1 MKASKKRGFT
11 IIELVIVIA
20 VIAILAA
27 VLIPTF
33 ANIIQKA
40 NVAND
45 VALARNMNTIL
56 IADEATNGRS
66 TDMYDVLIALEQGGF
81 KLENLNPRADGN
93 VFAWDKANNQI
104 VYLEKGSAKPIFQ
117 AKEIGANKGDLYITT
132 RKAEVFAD
140 YPGYSYYFASDIKG
154 DITLKGGSCLDT
166 GEFALDG
173 NVYVQTE
180 NDVEIH
186 GTIKDTITVDSPSG
200 KITNYSVVGKKV
212 VIKNTAATSYHE
224 RGHVAAMEIQNSL
237 TGKVVLEN
245 DAYVETL
252 TNNNDKTKGTV
263 ESKGYVKAVDD
274 NSSDKTSV
282 TATQSGYVLEI
293 GTYDQLVNFRNKV
306 NAGAS
311 YSGMTVKLTA
321 DIDISERAW
330 TPIGAAY
337 RDKVIAEKEKA
348 KVFQGTFDGQGH
360 TITGLTNTGFK
371 ISSVFKGSNSTTP
384 AGYSEYVFGLFGSVY
399 NATIKDIV
407 MAKVNIDLAC
417 DEKEKVV
424 GDSVGAIV
432 GFAAGDSN
440 GVTINNCKVLS
451 GSVVGYDAVAGIVGR
466 SYSANTTISNCE
478 NAATVTAIRRASG
491 ILGFASLQ
499 KGATSVAITSC
510 KNSGNVKQTGTPT
523 TDPAG
528 KGTEGN
534 YGYYMVAGLAIYQRG
549 TSSEKVIDIKDSSN
563 KGTVTLTVPAGENKN
578 KSNTVWYY

>member
-104 VYLEKGSAKPIFQ
+104 VYLEKGSTKPIFQ
-117 AKEIGANKGDLYITT
+117 AKEIGDNKGDLYITT

-140 YPGYSYYFASDIKG
+140 YPGYSYYFASDISG
-154 DITLKGGSCLDT
+154 NITLDEGSCLDT
-166 GEFALDG
+166 GEFALNGDVSVKT
-173 NVYVQTE
+173 NK
-180 NDVEIH
+180 DVEIQ
-186 GTIKDTITVDSPSG
+186 GTINGTITVDSTNG
-200 KITNYSVVGKKV
+200 KITNYSVVKNV

-224 RGHVAAMEIQNSL
+224 RGHVEAMEIQNSL

-245 DAYVETL
+245 DAYVEKL
-252 TNNNDKTKGTV
+252 TNNKTSGTV
-263 ESKGYVKAVDD
+263 ESTGYVKAVEGKD
-274 NSSDKTSV
+274 TSV

-399 NATIKDIV
+399 NATIKNIV
-407 MAKVNIDLAC
+407 MANVNIDLAC

-440 GVTINNCKVLS
+440 GVTIDNCKVLS

-499 KGATSVAITSC
+499 KGATSVAITNC

-549 TSSEKVIDIKDSSN
+549 TSSEKVIDITGSSN

-578 KSNTVWYY
+578 KSDTVWYY

>member
-11 IIELVIVIA
+11 IVELVIVIA

-56 IADEATNGRS
+56 IADEATNGKS

-104 VYLEKGSAKPIFQ
+104 VYLDKKNPDKPIFQ
-117 AKEIGANKGDLYITT
+117 AKEIGNNKGDLYITT

-140 YPGYSYYFASDIKG
+140 YPGYSYYFASDIEG
-154 DITLKGGSCLDT
+154 NITLKKGSCLDT
-166 GEFALDG
+166 GEFALKG
-173 NVYVQTE
+173 NVSVETD

-186 GTIKDTITVDSPSG
+186 GTINGTITVNSTSG
-200 KITNYSVVGKKV
+200 KITNYSVVKNV

-245 DAYVETL
+245 DAYVEKL
-252 TNNNDKTKGTV
+252 TNNKTNGTV
-263 ESKGYVKAVDD
+263 ENNGFVKEVAGTD
-274 NSSDKTSV
+274 TSV
-282 TATQSGYVLEI
+282 PATGSEYVLEI

-330 TPIGAAY
+330 TPIGAAH
-337 RDKVIAEKEKA
+337 RDKIEAQTN
-348 KVFQGTFDGQGH
+348 VFQGTFDGQDH
-360 TITGLTNTGFK
+360 KITGLTNTGFK

-384 AGYSEYVFGLFGSVY
+384 EGYSEYVFGLFGSVY
-399 NATIKDIV
+399 NATIKNIV
-407 MAKVNIDLAC
+407 MANVNIDLAC

-432 GFAAGDSN
+432 GYAAGTN
-440 GVTINNCKVLS
+440 VTIDSCKVLS
-451 GSVVGYDAVAGIVGR
+451 GSIVGYDAVAGIIGR
-466 SYSANTTISNCE
+466 TYSAKTTINKCE
-478 NAATVTAIRRASG
+478 NAATVTAIRRAGG
-491 ILGFASLQ
+491 ILGFTSGG
-499 KGATSVAITSC
+499 KGTRVTAITNC

-528 KGTEGN
+528 EGGIN
-534 YGYYMVAGLAIYQRG
+534 YYMVAGLAICQKG
-549 TSSEKVIDIKDSSN
+549 NSPEIDITGSTN
-563 KGTVTLTVPAGENKN
+563 TGTVTLTVSAGEGKN
-578 KSNTVWYY
+578 KSDTVWYY

>member
-104 VYLEKGSAKPIFQ
+104 VYLDKKNPDKPIFQ
-117 AKEIGANKGDLYITT
+117 AKEIGNNKGDLYITT

-140 YPGYSYYFASDIKG
+140 YPGYSYYFASDIEG
-154 DITLKGGSCLDT
+154 NITLKKGSCLDT
-166 GEFALDG
+166 GEFALKG
-173 NVYVQTE
+173 NVSVETD

-186 GTIKDTITVDSPSG
+186 GTINGTITVNSTSG
-200 KITNYSVVGKKV
+200 KITNYSVVKNV

-224 RGHVAAMEIQNSL
+224 RGHVEAMEIKDSL

-245 DAYVETL
+245 DAYVEKL
-252 TNNNDKTKGTV
+252 TNNRTNGTV
-263 ESKGYVKAVDD
+263 ESKGCVKAVDGSNKD
-274 NSSDKTSV
+274 SV
-282 TATQSGYVLEI
+282 KVTETGYVLEI

-337 RDKVIAEKEKA
+337 RNKIGADSS
-348 KVFQGTFDGQGH
+348 VFQGTFDGQGH
-360 TITGLTNTGFK
+360 KITGLTNTGFK
-371 ISSVFKGSNSTTP
+371 ISSVFSGGNDTTP
-384 AGYSEYVFGLFGSVY
+384 EGYKEYVFGLFGSVY
-399 NATIKDIV
+399 NATIENIV
-407 MAKVNIDLAC
+407 MANVNIDLAC

-424 GDSVGAIV
+424 GDSIGAIV
-432 GFAAGDSN
+432 GFAAGDEKT
-440 GVTINNCKVLS
+440 GVTIDNCDVLS
-451 GSVVGYDAVAGIVGR
+451 GSIVGYDAVAGIIGR
-466 SYSANTTISNCE
+466 TYSANTTISNCE
-478 NAATVTAIRRASG
+478 NAATVTAIRRAGG
-491 ILGFASLQ
+491 ILGFASFQ
-499 KGATSVAITSC
+499 KGATSVAITGC

-523 TDPAG
+523 TDPAQ
-528 KGTEGN
+528 KGQEGN
-534 YGYYMVAGLAIYQRG
+534 YGYYMVAGLAIYQRV
-549 TSSEKVIDIKDSSN
+549 SSAKEITITGSTN
-563 KGTVTLTVPAGENKN
+563 AGTVTLTVPAGTNKN
-578 KSNTVWYY
+578 KSDTVWYY

>member
-104 VYLEKGSAKPIFQ
+104 VYLDKKNPDKPIFQ

-140 YPGYSYYFASDIKG
+140 YTGYSYYFASDISG
-154 DITLKGGSCLDT
+154 NITLDEGSCLDT
-166 GEFALDG
+166 GEFALNG
-173 NVYVQTE
+173 NVSVKT
-180 NDVEIH
+180 NKDVEIH
-186 GTIKDTITVDSPSG
+186 GTINGTITVDSTNG
-200 KITNYSVVGKKV
+200 KITNYSVVKNV
-212 VIKNTAATSYHE
+212 VIVNTAATSYHE
-224 RGHVAAMEIQNSL
+224 RGHVEAMEIQNSL

-245 DAYVETL
+245 DAYVEKL
-252 TNNNDKTKGTV
+252 TNNRTNGTV
-263 ESKGYVKAVDD
+263 ESKGCVKAVDGSNKD
-274 NSSDKTSV
+274 SV
-282 TATQSGYVLEI
+282 KPTTGTGYALEI

-330 TPIGAAY
+330 TPIGAAH
-337 RDKVIAEKEKA
+337 RDKIEAQTN
-348 KVFQGTFDGQGH
+348 VFQGTFDGQGH
-360 TITGLTNTGFK
+360 KITGLTNTGFK

-384 AGYSEYVFGLFGSVY
+384 EGYSEYVFGLFGSVY
-399 NATIKDIV
+399 NATIKNIV
-407 MAKVNIDLAC
+407 MANVNIDLAC

-432 GFAAGDSN
+432 GYAAGTN
-440 GVTINNCKVLS
+440 VTIDSCKVLS
-451 GSVVGYDAVAGIVGR
+451 GSIVGYDAVAGIIGR
-466 SYSANTTISNCE
+466 TYSAKTTISNCE

-491 ILGFASLQ
+491 ILGFTSGG
-499 KGATSVAITSC
+499 KGTRVTAITNC
-510 KNSGNVKQTGTPT
+510 KNSGNVKQTGTPD

-528 KGTEGN
+528 KGGIN
-534 YGYYMVAGLAIYQRG
+534 YYIVAGLAIYQKG
-549 TSSEKVIDIKDSSN
+549 NSPEIDITGSSN
-563 KGTVTLTVPAGENKN
+563 TGTVTLTVPAGEGKN
-578 KSNTVWYY
+578 KSDTVWYY

>member
-104 VYLEKGSAKPIFQ
+104 VYLEKGSTKPIFQ
-117 AKEIGANKGDLYITT
+117 AKEIGDNKGDLYITT

-140 YPGYSYYFASDIKG
+140 YPGYSYYFASDISG
-154 DITLKGGSCLDT
+154 NITLDEGSCLDT
-166 GEFALDG
+166 GEFALKG
-173 NVYVQTE
+173 NVSVKTSK
-180 NDVEIH
+180 DVEIH
-186 GTIKDTITVDSPSG
+186 GTINGTITVNSASG
-200 KITNYSVVGKKV
+200 KITNYSVVNSV
-212 VIKNTAATSYHE
+212 VIENTASTSYHE
-224 RGHVAAMEIQNSL
+224 RGHVAAMEIKNSL
-237 TGKVVLEN
+237 KGKVVLEN
-245 DAYVETL
+245 DAYVEKL
-252 TNNNDKTKGTV
+252 TNNKTSGTV
-263 ESKGYVKAVDD
+263 ENNGFVKEVAGTD
-274 NSSDKTSV
+274 TSV
-282 TATQSGYVLEI
+282 PATGSEYVLEI

-330 TPIGAAY
+330 TPIGAAH
-337 RDKVIAEKEKA
+337 RDKIEAQTN
-348 KVFQGTFDGQGH
+348 VFQGTFDGQGH
-360 TITGLTNTGFK
+360 KITGLTNTGFK

-384 AGYSEYVFGLFGSVY
+384 EGYSEYVFGLFGSVY
-399 NATIKDIV
+399 NATIKNIV
-407 MAKVNIDLAC
+407 MANVNIDLGC

-432 GFAAGDSN
+432 GYAAGTN
-440 GVTINNCKVLS
+440 VTIDSCKVLS
-451 GSVVGYDAVAGIVGR
+451 GSIVGYDAVAGIIGR
-466 SYSANTTISNCE
+466 TYSAKTTISNCE

-491 ILGFASLQ
+491 ILGFTSGG
-499 KGATSVAITSC
+499 KGTRVTAITNC
-510 KNSGNVKQTGTPT
+510 KNSGNVKQTGTPD

-528 KGTEGN
+528 KGGIN
-534 YGYYMVAGLAIYQRG
+534 YYIVAGLAIYQKG
-549 TSSEKVIDIKDSSN
+549 NSPEIDITGSSN
-563 KGTVTLTVPAGENKN
+563 TGTVTLTVPAGEGKN
-578 KSNTVWYY
+578 KSDTVWYY

>member
-104 VYLEKGSAKPIFQ
+104 VYLEKGSTKPIFQ
-117 AKEIGANKGDLYITT
+117 AKEIGNNKGDLYITT

-140 YPGYSYYFASDIKG
+140 YPGYSYYFASDISG
-154 DITLKGGSCLDT
+154 NITLDEGSCLDT
-166 GEFALDG
+166 GEFALNG
-173 NVYVQTE
+173 NVSVKT
-180 NDVEIH
+180 NKDVEIH
-186 GTIKDTITVDSPSG
+186 GTINGTITVDSANG
-200 KITNYSVVGKKV
+200 KITNYSVVKNV

-224 RGHVAAMEIQNSL
+224 RGHVEAMEIKDSL
-237 TGKVVLEN
+237 KGKVVLEN
-245 DAYVETL
+245 DAYVEKL
-252 TNNNDKTKGTV
+252 TNNKTNGTV
-263 ESKGYVKAVDD
+263 ENNGFVKEVAGTD
-274 NSSDKTSV
+274 TSV
-282 TATQSGYVLEI
+282 PATGSEYVLEI

-330 TPIGAAY
+330 TPIGAAH
-337 RDKVIAEKEKA
+337 RDKIEAQTN
-348 KVFQGTFDGQGH
+348 VFQGTFDGQGH
-360 TITGLTNTGFK
+360 KITGLTNTGFK
-371 ISSVFKGSNSTTP
+371 ISSVFKGSNKTTP
-384 AGYSEYVFGLFGSVY
+384 EGYSEYVFGLFGSVY
-399 NATIKDIV
+399 NATIKNIV
-407 MAKVNIDLAC
+407 MANVNIDLGC

-432 GFAAGDSN
+432 GYAAGTN
-440 GVTINNCKVLS
+440 VTIDSCKVLS
-451 GSVVGYDAVAGIVGR
+451 GSIVGYDAVAGIIGR
-466 SYSANTTISNCE
+466 TYSAKTTVSNCE
-478 NAATVTAIRRASG
+478 NAATVTAIRRAGG
-491 ILGFASLQ
+491 ILGFTSGG
-499 KGATSVAITSC
+499 KGTRVTAITNC

-528 KGTEGN
+528 EGGIN
-534 YGYYMVAGLAIYQRG
+534 YYMVAGLAICQKG
-549 TSSEKVIDIKDSSN
+549 NSPEIDITGSSN
-563 KGTVTLTVPAGENKN
+563 TGTVTLTVPAGEGKN
-578 KSNTVWYY
+578 KSDTVWYY

>member
-104 VYLEKGSAKPIFQ
+104 VYLEKGSTKPIFQ

-132 RKAEVFAD
+132 RNAEVFAD

-186 GTIKDTITVDSPSG
+186 GTIKNTITVNSASG
-200 KITNYSVVGKKV
+200 KITNYSVVENV
-212 VIKNTAATSYHE
+212 VIEKTASTSYHE
-224 RGHVAAMEIQNSL
+224 RGHVGAMEIKDSL

-245 DAYVETL
+245 DAYVEKL
-252 TNNNDKTKGTV
+252 TNNGTSGTV
-263 ESKGYVKAVDD
+263 ESKGYVKAVDE
-274 NSSDKTSV
+274 NSSNKSV
-282 TATQSGYVLEI
+282 TANPNEYVLEI

-311 YSGMTVKLTA
+311 YSGTTVNLTA

-330 TPIGAAY
+330 TPIGAVY
-337 RDKVIAEKEKA
+337 RRDINA
-348 KVFQGTFDGQGH
+348 KSSVFQGTFDGQGH
-360 TITGLTNTGFK
+360 KITGLTNTGFK
-371 ISSVFKGSNSTTP
+371 ISSVFSGGNDTTP
-384 AGYSEYVFGLFGSVY
+384 EGYKEYVFGLFGSVY

-407 MAKVNIDLAC
+407 MANVNIDLAC

-432 GFAAGDSN
+432 GFAAGDKET
-440 GVTINNCKVLS
+440 GVTIENCEVLS
-451 GSVVGYDAVAGIVGR
+451 GSIVGYDAVAGIVGR
-466 SYSANTTISNCE
+466 SYSGKITIENCK
-478 NAATVTAIRRASG
+478 NAATVSAIRRACG
-491 ILGFASLQ
+491 ILGYTN
-499 KGATSVAITSC
+499 TSYIKDGGSAAIKNCT
-510 KNSGNVKQTGTPT
+510 NSGNVKQTCTPD

-528 KGTEGN
+528 KEN
-534 YGYYMVAGLAIYQRG
+534 LSYYQVAGLAICGGKDAVEITITESVNNG
-549 TSSEKVIDIKDSSN
+549 TITLTANGKQSATVLYSEKKII
-563 KGTVTLTVPAGENKN
+563 
-578 KSNTVWYY
+578 

>member
-104 VYLEKGSAKPIFQ
+104 VYLDKKNPDKPIFQ

-140 YPGYSYYFASDIKG
+140 YPGYSYYFASDISG
-154 DITLKGGSCLDT
+154 DITLDEGSCLDT
-166 GEFALDG
+166 GEFALNG
-173 NVYVQTE
+173 NVIVNTKK
-180 NDVEIH
+180 DVEIH
-186 GTIKDTITVDSPSG
+186 GTINGTITVDSESG
-200 KITNYSVVGKKV
+200 KITNYSVVKNV

-245 DAYVETL
+245 DAYVEKL
-252 TNNNDKTKGTV
+252 TNNKTNGTV
-263 ESKGYVKAVDD
+263 ENNGFVKEVAGTD
-274 NSSDKTSV
+274 TSV
-282 TATQSGYVLEI
+282 PATGSEYVLEI

-330 TPIGAAY
+330 TPIGAVY
-337 RDKVIAEKEKA
+337 RRDINA
-348 KVFQGTFDGQGH
+348 KSSVFQGTFDGQGH
-360 TITGLTNTGFK
+360 KITGLTNTGFK
-371 ISSVFKGSNSTTP
+371 ISSVFSGGNDTTP
-384 AGYSEYVFGLFGSVY
+384 EGYKEYVFGLFGSVY

-407 MAKVNIDLAC
+407 MANVNIDLAC

-432 GFAAGDSN
+432 GFAAGN
-440 GVTINNCKVLS
+440 KETGVTIENCEVLS
-451 GSVVGYDAVAGIVGR
+451 GSIVGYDAVAGIVGR
-466 SYSANTTISNCE
+466 SYSGKITIENCK
-478 NAATVTAIRRASG
+478 NAATVSAIRRACG
-491 ILGFASLQ
+491 ILGYTN
-499 KGATSVAITSC
+499 TSYIKDGGSAAIKNCT
-510 KNSGNVKQTGTPT
+510 NSGNVKQTCTPD

-528 KGTEGN
+528 KEN
-534 YGYYMVAGLAIYQRG
+534 LSYYQVAGLAICGGKDSVEITITGSVNNG
-549 TSSEKVIDIKDSSN
+549 TITLTANGKQNATVLYSEKK
-563 KGTVTLTVPAGENKN
+563 
-578 KSNTVWYY
+578 

>member
-66 TDMYDVLIALEQGGF
+66 TDMYDVLISLEQGGF

-104 VYLEKGSAKPIFQ
+104 VYLEKGSTKPIFQ

-186 GTIKDTITVDSPSG
+186 GTINNTITVDSTSG

-252 TNNNDKTKGTV
+252 TNNGTKGKV
-263 ESKGYVKAVDD
+263 ESNGYVKAVDE

-282 TATQSGYVLEI
+282 TATTGNKYALEI

-337 RDKVIAEKEKA
+337 RDKIDANA

-360 TITGLTNTGFK
+360 KITGLTNTGFK
-371 ISSVFKGSNSTTP
+371 ISSVYSGRNDTTP
-384 AGYSEYVFGLFGSVY
+384 HEYKEYVFGLFGSVY
-399 NATIKDIV
+399 NATIENIV
-407 MAKVNIDLAC
+407 MANVNVDLGC

-432 GFAAGDSN
+432 GFAAGDKAT
-440 GVTINNCKVLS
+440 GVTIDNCDVLS
-451 GSVVGYDAVAGIVGR
+451 GSIVGYDAVAGIVGR
-466 SYSANTTISNCE
+466 SYSGKITIENCE

-491 ILGFASLQ
+491 ILGYTN
-499 KGATSVAITSC
+499 TSYIKDGGSAAIKNCT
-510 KNSGNVKQTGTPT
+510 NSGNVKQTCTPD
-523 TDPAG
+523 TDPA
-528 KGTEGN
+528 KKEN
-534 YGYYMVAGLAIYQRG
+534 LSYYQVAGLAICGGKDAVEITITGSVNNG
-549 TSSEKVIDIKDSSN
+549 TITLTANGKQDKTVLYSEKK
-563 KGTVTLTVPAGENKN
+563 
-578 KSNTVWYY
+578 

>member
-104 VYLEKGSAKPIFQ
+104 VYLDKKNPDKPIFQ
-117 AKEIGANKGDLYITT
+117 AKEIGNNKGDLYITT

-140 YPGYSYYFASDIKG
+140 YPGYSYYFASDIDG
-154 DITLKGGSCLDT
+154 NITLDEGSCLDT
-166 GEFALDG
+166 GEFALNG
-173 NVYVQTE
+173 NVSVKT
-180 NDVEIH
+180 NKDVEIH
-186 GTIKDTITVDSPSG
+186 GTINGTITVNSASG
-200 KITNYSVVGKKV
+200 KITNYSVVENV
-212 VIKNTAATSYHE
+212 VIEKTASTSYHE
-224 RGHVAAMEIQNSL
+224 RGHVGAMEIKDSL

-245 DAYVETL
+245 DAYVEKL
-252 TNNNDKTKGTV
+252 TNNGTNGKV
-263 ESKGYVKAVDD
+263 ESKGYVKAVDE
-274 NSSDKTSV
+274 NSSSTSV
-282 TATQSGYVLEI
+282 TVTPTGYALEI

-337 RDKVIAEKEKA
+337 RDKIDANA

-360 TITGLTNTGFK
+360 KITGLTNTGFK
-371 ISSVFKGSNSTTP
+371 ISSVYSGRNDTTP
-384 AGYSEYVFGLFGSVY
+384 HEYKEYVFGLFGSVY

-407 MAKVNIDLAC
+407 MANVNIDLAC

-432 GFAAGDSN
+432 GFAAGDETT
-440 GVTINNCKVLS
+440 GVTIDNCKVLS
-451 GSVVGYDAVAGIVGR
+451 GSIVGYDAVAGIVGR
-466 SYSANTTISNCE
+466 SYSVKTKINNCE

-491 ILGFASLQ
+491 ILGFARFSDA
-499 KGATSVAITSC
+499 KDVAITGC

-523 TDPAG
+523 TDPAQ
-528 KGTEGN
+528 KGQEGN
-534 YGYYMVAGLAIYQRG
+534 YGYYMVAGLAIYQKG
-549 TSSEKVIDIKDSSN
+549 SGNEITITGSSN
-563 KGTVTLTVPAGENKN
+563 TGTVTLTVPAGNNN
-578 KSNTVWYY
+578 KSDTVWYY

>member
-154 DITLKGGSCLDT
+154 DITLDEGSCLDT
-166 GEFALDG
+166 GEFALNG
-173 NVYVQTE
+173 NVIVNTKK
-180 NDVEIH
+180 DVEIH
-186 GTIKDTITVDSPSG
+186 GTINGTITVDSESG
-200 KITNYSVVGKKV
+200 KITNYSVVKEKV
-212 VIKNTAATSYHE
+212 VIVNTAATSYHE

-245 DAYVETL
+245 DAYVEKL
-252 TNNNDKTKGTV
+252 TNNKTNGTV
-263 ESKGYVKAVDD
+263 ENNGFVKEVAGTD
-274 NSSDKTSV
+274 TSV
-282 TATQSGYVLEI
+282 PATGSEYVLEI

-330 TPIGAAY
+330 TPIGAAH
-337 RDKVIAEKEKA
+337 RDKIEAQTN
-348 KVFQGTFDGQGH
+348 VFQGTFDGQGH
-360 TITGLTNTGFK
+360 KITGLTNTGFK

-384 AGYSEYVFGLFGSVY
+384 EGYSEYVFGLFGSVY
-399 NATIKDIV
+399 NATIKNIV
-407 MAKVNIDLAC
+407 MANVNIDLAC

-432 GFAAGDSN
+432 GYAAGTN
-440 GVTINNCKVLS
+440 VTIDSCKVLS
-451 GSVVGYDAVAGIVGR
+451 GSIVGYDAVAGIIGR
-466 SYSANTTISNCE
+466 TYSAKTTINKCE
-478 NAATVTAIRRASG
+478 NAATVTAIRRAGG
-491 ILGFASLQ
+491 ILGFTSGG
-499 KGATSVAITSC
+499 KGTRVTAITNC

-528 KGTEGN
+528 EGGIN
-534 YGYYMVAGLAIYQRG
+534 YYMVAGLAICKKG
-549 TSSEKVIDIKDSSN
+549 NSPEIDITGSTN
-563 KGTVTLTVPAGENKN
+563 TGTITLTVPAGEGKN
-578 KSNTVWYY
+578 KSDTVWYY

>member
-104 VYLEKGSAKPIFQ
+104 VYLDKKNPDKPIFQ

-140 YPGYSYYFASDIKG
+140 YPGYSYYFASDISG
-154 DITLKGGSCLDT
+154 NITLDEGSCLDT
-166 GEFALDG
+166 GEFALNG
-173 NVYVQTE
+173 NVSVKT
-180 NDVEIH
+180 NKDVEIQ
-186 GTIKDTITVDSPSG
+186 GTINGTITVDSANG
-200 KITNYSVVGKKV
+200 KITNYSVVKNV
-212 VIKNTAATSYHE
+212 VIVNTAPTSYHE
-224 RGHVAAMEIQNSL
+224 RGHVVEAMEIQNSL

-245 DAYVETL
+245 DAYVDKL
-252 TNNNDKTKGTV
+252 TNNKTSGKGTV
-263 ESKGYVKAVDD
+263 ENKGYVKAVDG
-274 NSSDKTSV
+274 SDTETVKPT
-282 TATQSGYVLEI
+282 TEAGYVLEI

-337 RDKVIAEKEKA
+337 RDTTSPNFH
-348 KVFQGTFDGQGH
+348 VFQGTFDGNGH
-360 TITGLTNTGFK
+360 TISGLTNTGFK
-371 ISSVFKGSNSTTP
+371 IASAFKGSNKTTP
-384 AGYSEYVFGLFGSVY
+384 AGYGEYVFGLFGSVY
-399 NATIKDIV
+399 NATIKNIV
-407 MAKVNIDLAC
+407 MANVNIDLAC

-432 GFAAGDSN
+432 GFAAGDKET
-440 GVTINNCKVLS
+440 GVTIENCEVLS
-451 GSVVGYDAVAGIVGR
+451 GSIVGYDAVAGIVGR
-466 SYSANTTISNCE
+466 SYSGKITIENCK
-478 NAATVTAIRRASG
+478 NAATVSAIRRACG
-491 ILGFASLQ
+491 ILGYTN
-499 KGATSVAITSC
+499 TSYIKDGGSAAIKNCT
-510 KNSGNVKQTGTPT
+510 NSGNVKQTCTPD

-528 KGTEGN
+528 KEN
-534 YGYYMVAGLAIYQRG
+534 LSYYQVAGLAICGGKDAVEITITGSVNNG
-549 TSSEKVIDIKDSSN
+549 TITLTANGKQDKTVLYSEKK
-563 KGTVTLTVPAGENKN
+563 
-578 KSNTVWYY
+578 

>member
-56 IADEATNGRS
+56 IADEATNGKS

-104 VYLEKGSAKPIFQ
+104 VYLDKKNPDKPIFQ
-117 AKEIGANKGDLYITT
+117 AKEIGNNKGDLYITT

-140 YPGYSYYFASDIKG
+140 YPGYSYYFASDISG
-154 DITLKGGSCLDT
+154 NITLDEGSCLDT
-166 GEFALDG
+166 GEFALNG
-173 NVYVQTE
+173 NVSVKT
-180 NDVEIH
+180 NKDVEIQ
-186 GTIKDTITVDSPSG
+186 GTINGTITVDSTSG
-200 KITNYSVVGKKV
+200 KITNYSVVENV

-245 DAYVETL
+245 DAYVEKL
-252 TNNNDKTKGTV
+252 TNNKTTNGTV
-263 ESKGYVKAVDD
+263 ESKGCVKAVEG
-274 NSSDKTSV
+274 SDKDSV
-282 TATQSGYVLEI
+282 KVTETGYVLEI

-371 ISSVFKGSNSTTP
+371 ISSVFKSSNSTTP

-399 NATIKDIV
+399 NATIKNIV
-407 MAKVNIDLAC
+407 MANVNVDLAC

-432 GFAAGDSN
+432 GFAAGDKKTD
-440 GVTINNCKVLS
+440 VTIDSCKVLS
-451 GSVVGYDAVAGIVGR
+451 GSIVGYDAVAGIIGR
-466 SYSANTTISNCE
+466 TYSAKTTINKCE

-499 KGATSVAITSC
+499 KVAKSVAITGC

-523 TDPAG
+523 TDPADKTQTG
-528 KGTEGN
+528 

-549 TSSEKVIDIKDSSN
+549 NLSEKVITITGSSN
-563 KGTVTLTVPAGENKN
+563 TGTVTLTVPAGEGKN
-578 KSNTVWYY
+578 KSDKVWYY

>member
-117 AKEIGANKGDLYITT
+117 AKEIGNNKGDLYITT

-140 YPGYSYYFASDIKG
+140 YPGYSYYFASDISG
-154 DITLKGGSCLDT
+154 NITLDEGSCLDT
-166 GEFALDG
+166 GEFALNG
-173 NVYVQTE
+173 NVSVKTDK
-180 NDVEIH
+180 DVEIH
-186 GTIKDTITVDSPSG
+186 GTINGTITVNSTSG
-200 KITNYSVVGKKV
+200 KITNYSVVKNV

-224 RGHVAAMEIQNSL
+224 RGHVAAMEIQNTL

-245 DAYVETL
+245 DAYVEKL
-252 TNNNDKTKGTV
+252 TNNRTNGTV
-263 ESKGYVKAVDD
+263 ESKGYVKAVD
-274 NSSDKTSV
+274 NASSDKTSV

-311 YSGMTVKLTA
+311 YSGMTVNLTA

-337 RDKVIAEKEKA
+337 RDKIDANA

-360 TITGLTNTGFK
+360 KITGLTNTGFK
-371 ISSVFKGSNSTTP
+371 ISSVYSGRNDTTP
-384 AGYSEYVFGLFGSVY
+384 HEYKEYVFGLFGSVY
-399 NATIKDIV
+399 NATIKNIV
-407 MAKVNIDLAC
+407 MANVNIDLAC

-432 GFAAGDSN
+432 GYAAGDEKT
-440 GVTINNCKVLS
+440 GVTIDSCKVLS
-451 GSVVGYDAVAGIVGR
+451 GSIVGYDAVAGIVGR
-466 SYSANTTISNCE
+466 SYSVKITISNCE

-491 ILGFASLQ
+491 ILGFIS
-499 KGATSVAITSC
+499 KDTIDVKEVSITNC

-523 TDPAG
+523 TDPADKTQ
-528 KGTEGN
+528 KG
-534 YGYYMVAGLAIYQRG
+534 YGYYMVAGLAICVKG
-549 TSSEKVIDIKDSSN
+549 TPTLKIDIAGSLN
-563 KGTVTLTVPAGENKN
+563 TGTVTLTVEKNENK
-578 KSNTVWYY
+578 SDLFLHIQ

>member
-104 VYLEKGSAKPIFQ
+104 VYLEKGSTKPIFQ

-140 YPGYSYYFASDIKG
+140 YPGYSYYFASDISG
-154 DITLKGGSCLDT
+154 NITLDEGSCLDT
-166 GEFALDG
+166 GEFALNG
-173 NVYVQTE
+173 NVSVKT
-180 NDVEIH
+180 NKDVEIH
-186 GTIKDTITVDSPSG
+186 GTINGTITVDSTSG
-200 KITNYSVVGKKV
+200 KITNYSVVNNKV

-245 DAYVETL
+245 DAYVKKL
-252 TNNNDKTKGTV
+252 INNKPSTSGTV
-263 ESKGYVKAVDD
+263 ESTGYVEAVEG
-274 NSSDKTSV
+274 SDTTSV
-282 TATQSGYVLEI
+282 TANPNEYVLEI

-330 TPIGAAY
+330 TPIGAAH
-337 RDKVIAEKEKA
+337 RDKIEAQTN
-348 KVFQGTFDGQGH
+348 VFQGTFDGQGH
-360 TITGLTNTGFK
+360 KITGLTNTGFK

-384 AGYSEYVFGLFGSVY
+384 EGYSEYVFGLFGSVY
-399 NATIKDIV
+399 NATIKNIV
-407 MAKVNIDLAC
+407 MANVNIDLGC

-432 GFAAGDSN
+432 GYAAGTN
-440 GVTINNCKVLS
+440 VTIDSCKVLS
-451 GSVVGYDAVAGIVGR
+451 GSIVGYDAVAGIIGR
-466 SYSANTTISNCE
+466 TYSANTTISNCE

-491 ILGFASLQ
+491 ILGFASFQ
-499 KGATSVAITSC
+499 KGAKSVAITGC

-523 TDPAG
+523 TDPADKTQTG
-528 KGTEGN
+528 

-549 TSSEKVIDIKDSSN
+549 NLSEKVITITGSSN
-563 KGTVTLTVPAGENKN
+563 TGTVTLTVPAGEGKN
-578 KSNTVWYY
+578 KSDTVWYY

>member
-11 IIELVIVIA
+11 IVELVIVIA

-104 VYLEKGSAKPIFQ
+104 VYLEKNSDKPIFQ
-117 AKEIGANKGDLYITT
+117 AKEIGDNKGDLYITT

-186 GTIKDTITVDSPSG
+186 GTIKNTITVDSTNG
-200 KITNYSVVGKKV
+200 KITNYSVVDKV
-212 VIKNTAATSYHE
+212 VIENTAVNSYHE
-224 RGHVAAMEIQNSL
+224 RGHVATMEIQSSL

-245 DAYVETL
+245 DAYVDKL
-252 TNNNDKTKGTV
+252 TNNGTSGTV
-263 ESKGYVKAVDD
+263 ESKGYVKEVDANGKD
-274 NSSDKTSV
+274 TESV
-282 TATQSGYVLEI
+282 KATGNEYVLEI

-311 YSGMTVKLTA
+311 YSGMTVNLTA

-337 RDKVIAEKEKA
+337 RNKIGADSH
-348 KVFQGTFDGQGH
+348 VFQGTFDGQNH
-360 TITGLTNTGFK
+360 KITGLTNTGFK
-371 ISSVFKGSNSTTP
+371 ISSVFSGGNDTTP
-384 AGYSEYVFGLFGSVY
+384 EGYKEYVFGLFGSVY

-407 MAKVNIDLAC
+407 MANVNVDLAC

-424 GDSVGAIV
+424 GDSIGAIV
-432 GFAAGDSN
+432 GFAAGDETT
-440 GVTINNCKVLS
+440 GVTIENCKVIS
-451 GSVVGYDAVAGIVGR
+451 GSIVGYDAVAGIIGR
-466 SYSANTTISNCE
+466 TYSAKTTINNCE
-478 NAATVTAIRRASG
+478 NAATVTAIRRAGG
-491 ILGFASLQ
+491 ILGFASYA
-499 KGATSVAITSC
+499 KGAKSVTITGC

-523 TDPAG
+523 TDPADKTQTG
-528 KGTEGN
+528 

-549 TSSEKVIDIKDSSN
+549 NLLDKVITITGSSN
-563 KGTVTLTVPAGENKN
+563 TGTVTLTVPAEAGKN
-578 KSNTVWYY
+578 KYDTVWYY

>member
-104 VYLEKGSAKPIFQ
+104 VYLDKKNPDKPIFQ

-140 YPGYSYYFASDIKG
+140 YPGYSYYFASDIEG
-154 DITLKGGSCLDT
+154 NITLKKGSCLDT
-166 GEFALDG
+166 GEFALKG
-173 NVYVQTE
+173 NVSVETD

-186 GTIKDTITVDSPSG
+186 GTINGTITVDSASG
-200 KITNYSVVGKKV
+200 KITNYSVVENV
-212 VIKNTAATSYHE
+212 VIVNTAATSYHE
-224 RGHVAAMEIQNSL
+224 RGHVGAMEIKDSL
-237 TGKVVLEN
+237 KGKVVLEN
-245 DAYVETL
+245 DAYVEKL
-252 TNNNDKTKGTV
+252 TNNKTNGTV
-263 ESKGYVKAVDD
+263 ESTGYVKAVEGKD
-274 NSSDKTSV
+274 TSV

-311 YSGMTVKLTA
+311 YSGMTVNLTA

-337 RDKVIAEKEKA
+337 RDKEGPNAIGPNA
-348 KVFQGTFDGQGH
+348 KVFQGTFDGQKH
-360 TITGLTNTGFK
+360 KITGLTNTGFK

-399 NATIKDIV
+399 NATIKNIE
-407 MAKVNIDLAC
+407 MANVNIDLGC

-432 GFAAGDSN
+432 GYAAGDERT
-440 GVTINNCKVLS
+440 GVTIDSCKVLS
-451 GSVVGYDAVAGIVGR
+451 GSIVGYDAVAGIIGR
-466 SYSANTTISNCE
+466 TYSAKTTINKCE
-478 NAATVTAIRRASG
+478 NAATVTAIRRACG
-491 ILGFASLQ
+491 ILGFASFPE
-499 KGATSVAITSC
+499 ANIVAITDC

-528 KGTEGN
+528 KRAEGD
-534 YGYYMVAGLAIYQRG
+534 YGYYKVAGLAIYQAK
-549 TSSEKVIDIKDSSN
+549 SKKIDTTGSSN
-563 KGTVTLTVPAGENKN
+563 TGTVTLTVPEEGKTSPTRSCITN
-578 KSNTVWYY
+578 SNN

>member
-104 VYLEKGSAKPIFQ
+104 VYLEKGSTKPIFQ
-117 AKEIGANKGDLYITT
+117 AKEIGDNKGDLYITT

-140 YPGYSYYFASDIKG
+140 YPGYSYYFASDISG
-154 DITLKGGSCLDT
+154 NITLDEGSCLDT
-166 GEFALDG
+166 GEFALKG
-173 NVYVQTE
+173 NVSVKTSK
-180 NDVEIH
+180 DVEIH
-186 GTIKDTITVDSPSG
+186 GTINGTITVNSASG
-200 KITNYSVVGKKV
+200 KITNYSVVNSV
-212 VIKNTAATSYHE
+212 VIENTASTSYHE
-224 RGHVAAMEIQNSL
+224 RGHVAAMEIKNSL
-237 TGKVVLEN
+237 KGKVVLEN
-245 DAYVETL
+245 DAYVEKL
-252 TNNNDKTKGTV
+252 TNNKTSGTV
-263 ESKGYVKAVDD
+263 ENNGFVKEVAGTD
-274 NSSDKTSV
+274 TSV
-282 TATQSGYVLEI
+282 PATGSEYVLEI

-330 TPIGAAY
+330 TPIGAAH
-337 RDKVIAEKEKA
+337 RDKIEAQTN
-348 KVFQGTFDGQGH
+348 VFQGTFDGQGH
-360 TITGLTNTGFK
+360 KITGLTNTGFK

-384 AGYSEYVFGLFGSVY
+384 EGYSEYVFGLFGSVY
-399 NATIKDIV
+399 NATIKNIV
-407 MAKVNIDLAC
+407 MANVNIDLGC

-432 GFAAGDSN
+432 GYAAGTN
-440 GVTINNCKVLS
+440 VTIDSCKVLS
-451 GSVVGYDAVAGIVGR
+451 GSIVGYDAVAGIIGR
-466 SYSANTTISNCE
+466 TYSAKTTISNCE
-478 NAATVTAIRRASG
+478 NAATVTAIRRACG
-491 ILGFASLQ
+491 ILGFASAS
-499 KGATSVAITSC
+499 KAKTVAITNC

-528 KGTEGN
+528 KGQEGN
-534 YGYYMVAGLAIYQRG
+534 YGYYKVAGLAIYQAK
-549 TSSEKVIDIKDSSN
+549 SEKIDTTGSSN
-563 KGTVTLTVPAGENKN
+563 TGTVTLTVPEEGKN
-578 KSNTVWYY
+578 KSDTVLYY

>member
-104 VYLEKGSAKPIFQ
+104 VYLDKKNPDKPIFQ
-117 AKEIGANKGDLYITT
+117 AKEIGDNKGDLYITT

-140 YPGYSYYFASDIKG
+140 YPGYSYYFASDISG

-180 NDVEIH
+180 KDVEIH
-186 GTIKDTITVDSPSG
+186 GTIKNTITVNSASG
-200 KITNYSVVGKKV
+200 KITNYSVVENV
-212 VIKNTAATSYHE
+212 VIENTAATSYHE
-224 RGHVAAMEIQNSL
+224 RGHVGAMEIKDSL

-245 DAYVETL
+245 DAYVEKL
-252 TNNNDKTKGTV
+252 TNNRTNGTV
-263 ESKGYVKAVDD
+263 ESKGCVKAVDGSNKD
-274 NSSDKTSV
+274 SV
-282 TATQSGYVLEI
+282 TVTPTGYALEI

-330 TPIGAAY
+330 TPIGAAH
-337 RDKVIAEKEKA
+337 RDKIEAQTN
-348 KVFQGTFDGQGH
+348 VFQGTFDGQGH
-360 TITGLTNTGFK
+360 KITGLTNTGFK

-384 AGYSEYVFGLFGSVY
+384 EGYSEYIFGLFGSVY
-399 NATIKDIV
+399 NATIKNIV
-407 MAKVNIDLAC
+407 MANVNIDLGC

-432 GFAAGDSN
+432 GYAAGTN
-440 GVTINNCKVLS
+440 VTIDSCKVLS
-451 GSVVGYDAVAGIVGR
+451 GSIVGYDAVAGIIGR
-466 SYSANTTISNCE
+466 TYSANTTISNCE

-491 ILGFASLQ
+491 ILGFASFQ
-499 KGATSVAITSC
+499 KGAKSVEITGC

-523 TDPAG
+523 TDPADKTQTG
-528 KGTEGN
+528 
-534 YGYYMVAGLAIYQRG
+534 YGYYMVAGLAIYQKG
-549 TSSEKVIDIKDSSN
+549 SGNEITITGSSN
-563 KGTVTLTVPAGENKN
+563 TGTVTLTVPAGEGKN
-578 KSNTVWYY
+578 KSDKVWYY

>member
-104 VYLEKGSAKPIFQ
+104 VYLDKKNPDKPIFQ
-117 AKEIGANKGDLYITT
+117 AKEIGNNKGDLYITT

-140 YPGYSYYFASDIKG
+140 YPGYSYYFASDISG
-154 DITLKGGSCLDT
+154 NITLDEGSCLDT
-166 GEFALDG
+166 GEFALTGDVSVKT
-173 NVYVQTE
+173 NK
-180 NDVEIH
+180 DVEIH
-186 GTIKDTITVDSPSG
+186 GTINGTITVNSASG
-200 KITNYSVVGKKV
+200 KITNYSVVKNV
-212 VIKNTAATSYHE
+212 VIENTAATSYHE

-245 DAYVETL
+245 DAYVEKL
-252 TNNNDKTKGTV
+252 TNNRTNGTV
-263 ESKGYVKAVDD
+263 ESTGYVEAVEG
-274 NSSDKTSV
+274 SDKTSV
-282 TATQSGYVLEI
+282 TATTGNKYVLEI

-311 YSGMTVKLTA
+311 YSGMTVNLTA

-330 TPIGAAY
+330 TPIGAAH
-337 RDKVIAEKEKA
+337 RDKIEAQTN
-348 KVFQGTFDGQGH
+348 VFQGTFDGQGH
-360 TITGLTNTGFK
+360 KITGLTNTGFK

-384 AGYSEYVFGLFGSVY
+384 EGYSEYVFGLFGSVY
-399 NATIKDIV
+399 NATIKNIV
-407 MAKVNIDLAC
+407 MANVNIDLAC

-432 GFAAGDSN
+432 GYAAGTN
-440 GVTINNCKVLS
+440 VTIDSCKVLS
-451 GSVVGYDAVAGIVGR
+451 GSIVGYDAVAGIIGR
-466 SYSANTTISNCE
+466 TYSAKTTISNCE

-491 ILGFASLQ
+491 ILGFTSGG
-499 KGATSVAITSC
+499 KGTRVTAITNC
-510 KNSGNVKQTGTPT
+510 KNSGNVKQTGTPD

-528 KGTEGN
+528 KGGIN
-534 YGYYMVAGLAIYQRG
+534 YYIVAGLAIYQKG
-549 TSSEKVIDIKDSSN
+549 NSPEIDITGSSN
-563 KGTVTLTVPAGENKN
+563 TGTVTLTVPAGEGKN
-578 KSNTVWYY
+578 KSDTVWYY

>member
-104 VYLEKGSAKPIFQ
+104 VYLEKGSTKPIFQ

-154 DITLKGGSCLDT
+154 DITLDEGSCLDT
-166 GEFALDG
+166 GEFALNG
-173 NVYVQTE
+173 NVSVKT
-180 NDVEIH
+180 NKDVEIQ
-186 GTIKDTITVDSPSG
+186 GTINGTITVDSANG
-200 KITNYSVVGKKV
+200 KITNYSVVKNV
-212 VIKNTAATSYHE
+212 VIVNTASTSYHE
-224 RGHVAAMEIQNSL
+224 RGHVEAMKIQNSL

-252 TNNNDKTKGTV
+252 TNNNDKAKGKV
-263 ESKGYVKAVDD
+263 ESKGYVKAVAAE
-274 NSSDKTSV
+274 SSDDSV
-282 TATQSGYVLEI
+282 KVTETGYVLEI

-311 YSGMTVKLTA
+311 YSGMTVNLTA

-330 TPIGAAY
+330 TPIGAAH
-337 RDKVIAEKEKA
+337 RDKIEAQTN
-348 KVFQGTFDGQGH
+348 VFQGTFDGQGH
-360 TITGLTNTGFK
+360 KITGLTNTGFK

-384 AGYSEYVFGLFGSVY
+384 EGYSEYVFGLFGSVY
-399 NATIKDIV
+399 NATIKNIV
-407 MAKVNIDLAC
+407 MANVNIDLAC

-432 GFAAGDSN
+432 GYAAGTN
-440 GVTINNCKVLS
+440 VTIDSCKVLS
-451 GSVVGYDAVAGIVGR
+451 GSIVGYDAVAGIIGR
-466 SYSANTTISNCE
+466 TYSAKTTISNCE

-491 ILGFASLQ
+491 ILGFTSGG
-499 KGATSVAITSC
+499 KGTRVTAITNC
-510 KNSGNVKQTGTPT
+510 KNSGNVKQTGTPD

-528 KGTEGN
+528 KGGIN
-534 YGYYMVAGLAIYQRG
+534 YYIVAGLAIYQKG
-549 TSSEKVIDIKDSSN
+549 NSPEIDITGSSN
-563 KGTVTLTVPAGENKN
+563 TGTVTLTVPAGEGKN
-578 KSNTVWYY
+578 KSDTVWYY

>member
-104 VYLEKGSAKPIFQ
+104 VYLDKKNPDKPIFQ
-117 AKEIGANKGDLYITT
+117 AKEIGNNKGDLYITT

-140 YPGYSYYFASDIKG
+140 YPGYSYYFASDISG
-154 DITLKGGSCLDT
+154 NITLDEGSCLDT
-166 GEFALDG
+166 GEFALNG
-173 NVYVQTE
+173 NVSVTTDK
-180 NDVEIH
+180 DVEIH
-186 GTIKDTITVDSPSG
+186 GTINGTITVDSTSG
-200 KITNYSVVGKKV
+200 KITNYSVVENV

-245 DAYVETL
+245 DAYVEKL
-252 TNNNDKTKGTV
+252 TNNRTSGTV
-263 ESKGYVKAVDD
+263 ESKGYVKAVDG
-274 NSSDKTSV
+274 SDTTSV

-293 GTYDQLVNFRNKV
+293 GSYDQLVNFRNKV

-337 RDKVIAEKEKA
+337 RDKIDANA

-360 TITGLTNTGFK
+360 KITGLTNTGFM

-399 NATIKDIV
+399 NATIKNIV
-407 MAKVNIDLAC
+407 MANVNVDLAC

-432 GFAAGDSN
+432 GFAAGDN
-440 GVTINNCKVLS
+440 DKGVTIDSCKVLS
-451 GSVVGYDAVAGIVGR
+451 GSIVGYDAVAGIIGR
-466 SYSANTTISNCE
+466 TYSAKTMISNCE
-478 NAATVTAIRRASG
+478 NAATVTAIRRACG
-491 ILGFASLQ
+491 ILGFARFSDA
-499 KGATSVAITSC
+499 KDVAITGC

-528 KGTEGN
+528 KGQEGN

-549 TSSEKVIDIKDSSN
+549 NSGKEITIAGSSN
-563 KGTVTLTVPAGENKN
+563 TGTVTLTVPAGEGKN
-578 KSNTVWYY
+578 KSDTVWYY

>member
-104 VYLEKGSAKPIFQ
+104 VYLDKKNPDKPIFQ
-117 AKEIGANKGDLYITT
+117 AKEIGNNKGDLYITT

-140 YPGYSYYFASDIKG
+140 YPGYSYYFASDIEG
-154 DITLKGGSCLDT
+154 NITLDEGSCLDT
-166 GEFALDG
+166 GEFALNG
-173 NVYVQTE
+173 NVSVKT
-180 NDVEIH
+180 NKDVEIQ
-186 GTIKDTITVDSPSG
+186 GTINGTITVDSESG
-200 KITNYSVVGKKV
+200 KITNYSVVKNV
-212 VIKNTAATSYHE
+212 VIENTASTSYHE
-224 RGHVAAMEIQNSL
+224 RGHVAAMEIKDSL
-237 TGKVVLEN
+237 AGKVVLEN
-245 DAYVETL
+245 DAYVEKL
-252 TNNNDKTKGTV
+252 TNNGTSGTV
-263 ESKGYVKAVDD
+263 ESKGYVKAVDE
-274 NSSDKTSV
+274 NSSNTSV
-282 TATQSGYVLEI
+282 TANPNEYVLEI

-311 YSGMTVKLTA
+311 YSGTTVNLTA

-330 TPIGAAY
+330 TPIGAVY
-337 RDKVIAEKEKA
+337 RRDINA
-348 KVFQGTFDGQGH
+348 KSSVFQGTFDGQGH
-360 TITGLTNTGFK
+360 KITGLTNTGFK
-371 ISSVFKGSNSTTP
+371 ISSVFSGGNDTTP
-384 AGYSEYVFGLFGSVY
+384 EGYKEYVFGLFGSVY
-399 NATIKDIV
+399 NATIKNIV
-407 MAKVNIDLAC
+407 MANVNIDLAC

-432 GFAAGDSN
+432 GFAAGDKET
-440 GVTINNCKVLS
+440 GVTIENCEVLS
-451 GSVVGYDAVAGIVGR
+451 GSIVGYDAVAGIVGR
-466 SYSANTTISNCE
+466 SYSGKITIENCK
-478 NAATVTAIRRASG
+478 NAATVSAIRRACG
-491 ILGFASLQ
+491 ILGYTN
-499 KGATSVAITSC
+499 TSYIKDGGSAAIKNCT
-510 KNSGNVKQTGTPT
+510 NSGNVKQTCTPD

-528 KGTEGN
+528 KEN
-534 YGYYMVAGLAIYQRG
+534 LSYYQVAGLAICGGKDAVEITITEFVNNG
-549 TSSEKVIDIKDSSN
+549 TITLTANGKQSATVLYSEKK
-563 KGTVTLTVPAGENKN
+563 
-578 KSNTVWYY
+578 

>member
-104 VYLEKGSAKPIFQ
+104 VYLEKGSTKPIFQ
-117 AKEIGANKGDLYITT
+117 AKEIGNNKGDLYITT

-154 DITLKGGSCLDT
+154 DITLDEGSCLDT
-166 GEFALDG
+166 GEFALNG
-173 NVYVQTE
+173 NVSVKT
-180 NDVEIH
+180 NKDVEIH
-186 GTIKDTITVDSPSG
+186 GTINGTITVNSESG
-200 KITNYSVVGKKV
+200 KITNYSVVNNV
-212 VIKNTAATSYHE
+212 VIVNTASTSYHE

-245 DAYVETL
+245 DAYVEKL
-252 TNNNDKTKGTV
+252 TNNKTSGTV
-263 ESKGYVKAVDD
+263 ESKGYVKAVEG
-274 NSSDKTSV
+274 SDTSV
-282 TATQSGYVLEI
+282 TANPSEYVLEI

-311 YSGMTVKLTA
+311 YSGTTVKLTA

-330 TPIGAAY
+330 TPIGAVY
-337 RDKVIAEKEKA
+337 RRDINA
-348 KVFQGTFDGQGH
+348 KSSVFQGTFDGQGH
-360 TITGLTNTGFK
+360 KITGLTNTGFK
-371 ISSVFKGSNSTTP
+371 ISSVFSGGNDTTP
-384 AGYSEYVFGLFGSVY
+384 EGYKEYVFGLFGSVY

-407 MAKVNIDLAC
+407 MANVNIDLGC

-432 GFAAGDSN
+432 GFAAGDERT
-440 GVTINNCKVLS
+440 GVTIDSCKVLS
-451 GSVVGYDAVAGIVGR
+451 GSIVGYDAVAGIIGR
-466 SYSANTTISNCE
+466 TYSAKTTINKCE
-478 NAATVTAIRRASG
+478 NAATVSAIRRACG
-491 ILGFASLQ
+491 ILGYTN
-499 KGATSVAITSC
+499 TSYIKDGGSAAIKNCT
-510 KNSGNVKQTGTPT
+510 NSGNVKQTCTPD

-528 KGTEGN
+528 KEN
-534 YGYYMVAGLAIYQRG
+534 LSYYQVAGLAICGGKDAVEITITGSVNNG
-549 TSSEKVIDIKDSSN
+549 TITLTANGKQDKTVLYSEKK
-563 KGTVTLTVPAGENKN
+563 
-578 KSNTVWYY
+578 

>member
-104 VYLEKGSAKPIFQ
+104 VYLDKNNPDKPIFQ
-117 AKEIGANKGDLYITT
+117 AKEIGNNKGDLYITT

-140 YPGYSYYFASDIKG
+140 YPGYSYYFASDISG
-154 DITLKGGSCLDT
+154 DITLDEGSCLDT
-166 GEFALDG
+166 GEFALNG
-173 NVYVQTE
+173 NVIVNTKK
-180 NDVEIH
+180 DVEIH
-186 GTIKDTITVDSPSG
+186 GTINGTITVDSESG
-200 KITNYSVVGKKV
+200 KITNYSVVNNV
-212 VIKNTAATSYHE
+212 VIVNTAVTSYHE
-224 RGHVAAMEIQNSL
+224 RGHVAAMEIKNSL

-252 TNNNDKTKGTV
+252 TNNNDKTKGKV
-263 ESKGYVKAVDD
+263 ESKGYVKAVAAE
-274 NSSDKTSV
+274 SSDTTSV
-282 TATQSGYVLEI
+282 KPTTGTGYALEI

-337 RDKVIAEKEKA
+337 RDKIDANA
-348 KVFQGTFDGQGH
+348 KVFQGTFDGQRH

-371 ISSVFKGSNSTTP
+371 ISSVYSGRNDTTP
-384 AGYSEYVFGLFGSVY
+384 HEYKEYVFGLFGSVY

-407 MAKVNIDLAC
+407 MANVNIDLAC

-432 GFAAGDSN
+432 GFAAGDKET
-440 GVTINNCKVLS
+440 GVTIENCEVLS
-451 GSVVGYDAVAGIVGR
+451 GSIVGYDAVAGIVGR
-466 SYSANTTISNCE
+466 SYSGKITIENCK
-478 NAATVTAIRRASG
+478 NAATVSAIRRACG
-491 ILGFASLQ
+491 ILGYTN
-499 KGATSVAITSC
+499 TSYIKDGGSAAIKNCT
-510 KNSGNVKQTGTPT
+510 NSGNVKQTCTPD

-528 KGTEGN
+528 KEN
-534 YGYYMVAGLAIYQRG
+534 LSYYQVAGLAICGGKDAVEIAITGSVNNG
-549 TSSEKVIDIKDSSN
+549 TITLTANSKQDKTVLYSEKK
-563 KGTVTLTVPAGENKN
+563 
-578 KSNTVWYY
+578 

>member
-104 VYLEKGSAKPIFQ
+104 VYLDKKNPDKPIFQ
-117 AKEIGANKGDLYITT
+117 AKEIGNNKGDLYITT

-140 YPGYSYYFASDIKG
+140 YPGYSYYFASDISG
-154 DITLKGGSCLDT
+154 NITLDEGSCLDT
-166 GEFALDG
+166 GEFALNG
-173 NVYVQTE
+173 NVSVKT
-180 NDVEIH
+180 NKDVEIH
-186 GTIKDTITVDSPSG
+186 GTINGTITVDSANG
-200 KITNYSVVGKKV
+200 KITNYSVVKNV
-212 VIKNTAATSYHE
+212 VIVNTASTSYHE
-224 RGHVAAMEIQNSL
+224 RGHVAAMEIKNSL
-237 TGKVVLEN
+237 KGKVVLEN
-245 DAYVETL
+245 DAYVEKL
-252 TNNNDKTKGTV
+252 TNNKTSTSGTV
-263 ESKGYVKAVDD
+263 ESTGYVEAVEG
-274 NSSDKTSV
+274 SDTTSV
-282 TATQSGYVLEI
+282 TANPNEYVLEI

-311 YSGMTVKLTA
+311 YSGTTVNLTA

-330 TPIGAAY
+330 TPIGAAH
-337 RDKVIAEKEKA
+337 RDKIEAQTN
-348 KVFQGTFDGQGH
+348 VFQGTFDGQGH
-360 TITGLTNTGFK
+360 KITGLTNTGFK

-384 AGYSEYVFGLFGSVY
+384 EGYSEYVFGLFGSVY
-399 NATIKDIV
+399 NATIKNIV
-407 MAKVNIDLAC
+407 MANVNIDLAC

-432 GFAAGDSN
+432 GYAAGTN
-440 GVTINNCKVLS
+440 VTIDSCKVLS
-451 GSVVGYDAVAGIVGR
+451 GSIVGYDAVAGIIGR
-466 SYSANTTISNCE
+466 TYSAKTTISNCE

-491 ILGFASLQ
+491 ILGFTSGG
-499 KGATSVAITSC
+499 KGTRVTAITNC
-510 KNSGNVKQTGTPT
+510 KNSGNVKQTGTPD

-528 KGTEGN
+528 KGGIN
-534 YGYYMVAGLAIYQRG
+534 YYIVAGLAIYQKG
-549 TSSEKVIDIKDSSN
+549 NSPEIDITGSSN
-563 KGTVTLTVPAGENKN
+563 TGTVTLTVPAGEGKN
-578 KSNTVWYY
+578 KSDTVWYY

>member
-117 AKEIGANKGDLYITT
+117 AKEIGDNKGDLYITT

-180 NDVEIH
+180 KDVEIH
-186 GTIKDTITVDSPSG
+186 GTINNTITVDSTSG

-245 DAYVETL
+245 DAYVEKL
-252 TNNNDKTKGTV
+252 TNNRTNGTV
-263 ESKGYVKAVDD
+263 ESKGYVKAVD
-274 NSSDKTSV
+274 NASSDKTSV

-311 YSGMTVKLTA
+311 YSGMTVNLTA

-337 RDKVIAEKEKA
+337 RDKIDANA

-360 TITGLTNTGFK
+360 KITGLTNTGFK
-371 ISSVFKGSNSTTP
+371 ISSVYSGRNDTTP
-384 AGYSEYVFGLFGSVY
+384 HEYKEYVFGLFGSVY
-399 NATIKDIV
+399 NATIENIV
-407 MAKVNIDLAC
+407 MANVNVDLGC

-432 GFAAGDSN
+432 GFAAGDKTT
-440 GVTINNCKVLS
+440 GVTIKNCDVLS
-451 GSVVGYDAVAGIVGR
+451 GSIVGYDAVAGIVGR
-466 SYSANTTISNCE
+466 SYSGKITIENCK

-491 ILGFASLQ
+491 ILGYTN
-499 KGATSVAITSC
+499 TSYIKDGGSAAIKNCT
-510 KNSGNVKQTGTPT
+510 NSGNVKQTCTPD
-523 TDPAG
+523 TDPA
-528 KGTEGN
+528 KKEN
-534 YGYYMVAGLAIYQRG
+534 LSYYQVAGLAICGGKGAVEITITGSVNNG
-549 TSSEKVIDIKDSSN
+549 TITLTANGKQNATVLYSEKK
-563 KGTVTLTVPAGENKN
+563 
-578 KSNTVWYY
+578 

>member
-104 VYLEKGSAKPIFQ
+104 VYLEKGSTKPIFQ

-140 YPGYSYYFASDIKG
+140 YPGYSYYFASDIDG
-154 DITLKGGSCLDT
+154 NITLDEGSCLDT
-166 GEFALDG
+166 GEFALNG
-173 NVYVQTE
+173 NVSVKT
-180 NDVEIH
+180 NKDVEIH
-186 GTIKDTITVDSPSG
+186 GTINGTITVDSANG
-200 KITNYSVVGKKV
+200 KITNYSVVNNV
-212 VIKNTAATSYHE
+212 VIVNTASTSYHE
-224 RGHVAAMEIQNSL
+224 RGHVAAMEIKNSL

-245 DAYVETL
+245 DAYVEKL
-252 TNNNDKTKGTV
+252 TNNKTSGTV
-263 ESKGYVKAVDD
+263 ENNGFVKEVAGTD
-274 NSSDKTSV
+274 TSV
-282 TATQSGYVLEI
+282 PATGSEYVLEI

-311 YSGMTVKLTA
+311 YSGMTVNLTA

-330 TPIGAAY
+330 TPIGAAH
-337 RDKVIAEKEKA
+337 RDKIEAQTN
-348 KVFQGTFDGQGH
+348 VFQGTFDGQGH
-360 TITGLTNTGFK
+360 KITGLTNTGFK

-384 AGYSEYVFGLFGSVY
+384 EGYSEYVFGLFGSVY
-399 NATIKDIV
+399 NVTIKNIV
-407 MAKVNIDLAC
+407 MANVNIDLGC

-432 GFAAGDSN
+432 GYAAGTN
-440 GVTINNCKVLS
+440 VTIDSCKVLS
-451 GSVVGYDAVAGIVGR
+451 GSIVGYDAVAGIIGR
-466 SYSANTTISNCE
+466 TYSAKTTISNCE
-478 NAATVTAIRRASG
+478 NAATVTAIRRACG
-491 ILGFASLQ
+491 ILGFASAS
-499 KGATSVAITSC
+499 KAKTVAITNC

-528 KGTEGN
+528 KGQEGN
-534 YGYYMVAGLAIYQRG
+534 YGYYKVAGLAIYQAK
-549 TSSEKVIDIKDSSN
+549 SEKIDTTGSSN
-563 KGTVTLTVPAGENKN
+563 KGTVTLTVPEEGKN
-578 KSNTVWYY
+578 KSDTVLYY

>member
-140 YPGYSYYFASDIKG
+140 YPGYSYYFASDISG
-154 DITLKGGSCLDT
+154 DITLDEGSCLDT
-166 GEFALDG
+166 GEFALNG
-173 NVYVQTE
+173 NVIVNTKK
-180 NDVEIH
+180 DVEIH
-186 GTIKDTITVDSPSG
+186 GTINGTITVDSESG
-200 KITNYSVVGKKV
+200 KITNYSVVKNV

-245 DAYVETL
+245 DAYVEKL
-252 TNNNDKTKGTV
+252 TNNKTNGTV
-263 ESKGYVKAVDD
+263 ENNGFVKEVAGTD
-274 NSSDKTSV
+274 TSV
-282 TATQSGYVLEI
+282 PATGSEYVLEI

-330 TPIGAAY
+330 TPIGAVY
-337 RDKVIAEKEKA
+337 RRDINA
-348 KVFQGTFDGQGH
+348 KSSVFQGTFDGQGH
-360 TITGLTNTGFK
+360 KITGLTNTGFK
-371 ISSVFKGSNSTTP
+371 ISSVFSGGNDTTP
-384 AGYSEYVFGLFGSVY
+384 EGYKEYVFGLFGSVY

-407 MAKVNIDLAC
+407 MANVNIDLAC

-432 GFAAGDSN
+432 GFAAGN
-440 GVTINNCKVLS
+440 KETGVTIENCEVLS
-451 GSVVGYDAVAGIVGR
+451 GSIVGYDAVAGIVGR
-466 SYSANTTISNCE
+466 SYSGKITIENCK
-478 NAATVTAIRRASG
+478 NAATVSAIRRACG
-491 ILGFASLQ
+491 ILGYTN
-499 KGATSVAITSC
+499 TSYIKDGGSAAITNC
-510 KNSGNVKQTGTPT
+510 TNSGNVKQTCTPD

-528 KGTEGN
+528 KEN
-534 YGYYMVAGLAIYQRG
+534 LSYYQVAGLAICGGKDSVEITITGSVNNG
-549 TSSEKVIDIKDSSN
+549 TITLTANGKQNATVLYSEKK
-563 KGTVTLTVPAGENKN
+563 
-578 KSNTVWYY
+578 

>member
-140 YPGYSYYFASDIKG
+140 YPGYSYYFASDIDG
-154 DITLKGGSCLDT
+154 NITLDEGSCLDT
-166 GEFALDG
+166 GEFALNG
-173 NVYVQTE
+173 NVSVVTK

-186 GTIKDTITVDSPSG
+186 GTINGTITVNSTNG
-200 KITNYSVVGKKV
+200 KITNYSVVENV
-212 VIKNTAATSYHE
+212 VIEKTASTSYHE
-224 RGHVAAMEIQNSL
+224 RGHVGAMEIKDSL

-245 DAYVETL
+245 DAYVEKL
-252 TNNNDKTKGTV
+252 TNNGTSGTV
-263 ESKGYVKAVDD
+263 ESKGYVKAVDGS
-274 NSSDKTSV
+274 NTSV
-282 TATQSGYVLEI
+282 TVTPSGYALEI

-348 KVFQGTFDGQGH
+348 KVFQGIFDGQDH
-360 TITGLTNTGFK
+360 KITGLTNTGFK
-371 ISSVFKGSNSTTP
+371 ISSVFKSSNGTTP

-399 NATIKDIV
+399 NATIKKIV
-407 MAKVNIDLAC
+407 MANVNVDLAC

-432 GFAAGDSN
+432 GFAAGDSK
-440 GVTINNCKVLS
+440 GVTIDNCKVLS
-451 GSVVGYDAVAGIVGR
+451 GSVVGYDAVAGIIGR
-466 SYSANTTISNCE
+466 TYSANTTISNCE

-499 KGATSVAITSC
+499 KGAKSVAITGC

-523 TDPAG
+523 TDPAQ
-528 KGTEGN
+528 KGQEGN
-534 YGYYMVAGLAIYQRG
+534 YGYYMVAGLSIYQRG
-549 TSSEKVIDIKDSSN
+549 TSLEKVITITGSSN
-563 KGTVTLTVPAGENKN
+563 KGTVTLTVPAGEGKN
-578 KSNTVWYY
+578 KSDTVWYY

>member
-104 VYLEKGSAKPIFQ
+104 VYLEKGSTKPIFQ

-186 GTIKDTITVDSPSG
+186 GTIKDTITVDSANG
-200 KITNYSVVGKKV
+200 KITNYSVVKNV

-224 RGHVAAMEIQNSL
+224 RGHVEAMEIQNSL

-245 DAYVETL
+245 DAYVEKL
-252 TNNNDKTKGTV
+252 TNNRTSGTV
-263 ESKGYVKAVDD
+263 ESKGYVKAVEGKD
-274 NSSDKTSV
+274 TSV
-282 TATQSGYVLEI
+282 KPTTENKYALEI

-311 YSGMTVKLTA
+311 YSGMTVNLTA

-330 TPIGAAY
+330 TPIGAAH
-337 RDKVIAEKEKA
+337 RDKIEAQTN
-348 KVFQGTFDGQGH
+348 VFQGTFDGQGH
-360 TITGLTNTGFK
+360 KITGLTNTGFK

-384 AGYSEYVFGLFGSVY
+384 EGYSEYVFGLFGSVY
-399 NATIKDIV
+399 NATIKNIV
-407 MAKVNIDLAC
+407 MANVNIDLAC

-432 GFAAGDSN
+432 GYAAGTN
-440 GVTINNCKVLS
+440 VTIDSCKVLS
-451 GSVVGYDAVAGIVGR
+451 GSIVGYDAVAGIIGR
-466 SYSANTTISNCE
+466 TYSAKTTISNCE

-491 ILGFASLQ
+491 ILGFTSGG
-499 KGATSVAITSC
+499 KGTRVTAITNC
-510 KNSGNVKQTGTPT
+510 KNSGNVKQTGTPD

-528 KGTEGN
+528 KGGIN
-534 YGYYMVAGLAIYQRG
+534 YYIVAGLAIYQKG
-549 TSSEKVIDIKDSSN
+549 NSPEIDITGSSN
-563 KGTVTLTVPAGENKN
+563 TGTVTLTVPAGEGKN
-578 KSNTVWYY
+578 KSDTVWYY

>member
-104 VYLEKGSAKPIFQ
+104 VYLEKGSTKPIFQ

-140 YPGYSYYFASDIKG
+140 YPGYSYYFASDISG

-166 GEFALDG
+166 GEFALKG
-173 NVYVQTE
+173 NVSVETD

-186 GTIKDTITVDSPSG
+186 GTIEKTITVNSKSG
-200 KITNYSVVGKKV
+200 KITNYSVVKNV
-212 VIKNTAATSYHE
+212 VIVNTAPTSYHE
-224 RGHVAAMEIQNSL
+224 RGHVAAMEIKDSL

-245 DAYVETL
+245 DAYVEKL
-252 TNNNDKTKGTV
+252 TNNRTNGTV
-263 ESKGYVKAVDD
+263 ESKGCVKAVDGSNKD
-274 NSSDKTSV
+274 SV
-282 TATQSGYVLEI
+282 TVTPSGYALEI

-337 RDKVIAEKEKA
+337 RNKIGADSS
-348 KVFQGTFDGQGH
+348 VFQGTFDGQRH
-360 TITGLTNTGFK
+360 KITGLTNTGFK
-371 ISSVFKGSNSTTP
+371 ISSVFSGGNDTTP
-384 AGYSEYVFGLFGSVY
+384 EGYKEYVFGLFGSVY
-399 NATIKDIV
+399 NATIENIV
-407 MAKVNIDLAC
+407 MANVNIDLAC

-432 GFAAGDSN
+432 GFAAGDKAT
-440 GVTINNCKVLS
+440 GVTIDNCDVLS
-451 GSVVGYDAVAGIVGR
+451 GSIVGYDAVAGIVGR
-466 SYSANTTISNCE
+466 SYSGKITIENCE

-491 ILGFASLQ
+491 ILGYTN
-499 KGATSVAITSC
+499 TSYIKDGGSAAIKNCT
-510 KNSGNVKQTGTPT
+510 NSGNVKQTCTPD

-528 KGTEGN
+528 KEN
-534 YGYYMVAGLAIYQRG
+534 LSYYQVAGLAICGGKDAVEINITGSVNNG
-549 TSSEKVIDIKDSSN
+549 TITLTANGKQDKTVLYSEKKII
-563 KGTVTLTVPAGENKN
+563 
-578 KSNTVWYY
+578 

>member
-104 VYLEKGSAKPIFQ
+104 VYLDKNSDKPIFQ
-117 AKEIGANKGDLYITT
+117 AKEIGNNKGDLYITT

-154 DITLKGGSCLDT
+154 NITLKGGSCLDT

-173 NVYVQTE
+173 NVSVETDK
-180 NDVEIH
+180 DVEIH
-186 GTIKDTITVDSPSG
+186 GTIKDTITVDSTSG

-237 TGKVVLEN
+237 AGKVVLEN
-245 DAYVETL
+245 DAYVEKL

-282 TATQSGYVLEI
+282 TATTGNKYALEI

-337 RDKVIAEKEKA
+337 RDKIDANA
-348 KVFQGTFDGQGH
+348 KVFQGTFDGQKH
-360 TITGLTNTGFK
+360 KITGLTNTGFK
-371 ISSVFKGSNSTTP
+371 ISSVYSGRNDTTP
-384 AGYSEYVFGLFGSVY
+384 HEYKEYVFGLFGSVY

-407 MAKVNIDLAC
+407 MANVNIDLAC

-432 GFAAGDSN
+432 GFAAGDKET
-440 GVTINNCKVLS
+440 GVTIENCEVFS
-451 GSVVGYDAVAGIVGR
+451 GSIVGYDAVAGIVGR
-466 SYSANTTISNCE
+466 SYSGKITIENCK
-478 NAATVTAIRRASG
+478 NAATVSAIRRASG
-491 ILGFASLQ
+491 ILGFTSGG
-499 KGATSVAITSC
+499 KGAEIVTINGC

-528 KGTEGN
+528 KGQEGN
-534 YGYYMVAGLAIYQRG
+534 YGYYMVAGLAICQRG
-549 TSSEKVIDIKDSSN
+549 GVLQTVGEISSSTN
-563 KGTVTLTVPAGENKN
+563 TGTVTLTVPAGNNN
-578 KSNTVWYY
+578 KSDTVWYY

>member
-56 IADEATNGRS
+56 IADEATNGKS

-104 VYLEKGSAKPIFQ
+104 VYLDKKNPDKPIFQ

-140 YPGYSYYFASDIKG
+140 YPGYSYYFASDISG

-166 GEFALDG
+166 GEFALKG
-173 NVYVQTE
+173 NVSVETD

-186 GTIKDTITVDSPSG
+186 GTIEKTITVNSKSG
-200 KITNYSVVGKKV
+200 KITNYSVVKNV
-212 VIKNTAATSYHE
+212 VIVNTAPTSYHE
-224 RGHVAAMEIQNSL
+224 RGHVEAMEIQNSL

-245 DAYVETL
+245 DAYVEKL
-252 TNNNDKTKGTV
+252 TNNKTNGTV
-263 ESKGYVKAVDD
+263 ESKGYVKAVEGKD
-274 NSSDKTSV
+274 TSV

-311 YSGMTVKLTA
+311 YSGMTVNLTA

-337 RDKVIAEKEKA
+337 RKDIDANA
-348 KVFQGTFDGQGH
+348 KVFQGTFNGQGH
-360 TITGLTNTGFK
+360 KITGLTNTGFK

-432 GFAAGDSN
+432 GFAAGDETT
-440 GVTINNCKVLS
+440 GVTIDSCKVLS
-451 GSVVGYDAVAGIVGR
+451 GSIVGYDAVAGIIGR
-466 SYSANTTISNCE
+466 TYSAKTTINKCE
-478 NAATVTAIRRASG
+478 NAATVTAIRRACG
-491 ILGFASLQ
+491 ILGFASFPE
-499 KGATSVAITSC
+499 ANIVAITDC

-523 TDPAG
+523 TDPAE
-528 KGTEGN
+528 KGQEGN
-534 YGYYMVAGLAIYQRG
+534 YGYYKVAGLAIYQAK
-549 TSSEKVIDIKDSSN
+549 SKIIDTTGSSN
-563 KGTVTLTVPAGENKN
+563 TGTVTLTVPEEGKN
-578 KSNTVWYY
+578 KSDTVLYY

>member
-104 VYLEKGSAKPIFQ
+104 VYLDKKNPDKPIFQ
-117 AKEIGANKGDLYITT
+117 AKEIGNNKGDLYITT

-140 YPGYSYYFASDIKG
+140 YPGYSYYFASDISG
-154 DITLKGGSCLDT
+154 NITLDEGSCLDT
-166 GEFALDG
+166 GEFALNG
-173 NVYVQTE
+173 NVIVNTKK
-180 NDVEIH
+180 DVEIH
-186 GTIKDTITVDSPSG
+186 GTINGTITVDSESG
-200 KITNYSVVGKKV
+200 KITNYSVVKNV

-224 RGHVAAMEIQNSL
+224 RGHVEAMEIKDSL
-237 TGKVVLEN
+237 KGKVVLEN
-245 DAYVETL
+245 DAYVEKL
-252 TNNNDKTKGTV
+252 TNNKTNGTV
-263 ESKGYVKAVDD
+263 ENNGFVKEVAGTD
-274 NSSDKTSV
+274 TSV
-282 TATQSGYVLEI
+282 PATGSEYVLEI

-330 TPIGAAY
+330 TPIGAAH
-337 RDKVIAEKEKA
+337 RDKIEAQTN
-348 KVFQGTFDGQGH
+348 VFQGTFDGQGH
-360 TITGLTNTGFK
+360 KITGLTNTGFK
-371 ISSVFKGSNSTTP
+371 ISSVFKGSNKTTP
-384 AGYSEYVFGLFGSVY
+384 EGYSEYVFGLFGSVY
-399 NATIKDIV
+399 NATIKNIV
-407 MAKVNIDLAC
+407 MANVNIDLAC

-432 GFAAGDSN
+432 GYAAGTN
-440 GVTINNCKVLS
+440 VTIDSCKVLS
-451 GSVVGYDAVAGIVGR
+451 GSIVGYDAVAGIIGR
-466 SYSANTTISNCE
+466 TYSAKTTINKCE
-478 NAATVTAIRRASG
+478 NAATVTAIRRACG
-491 ILGFASLQ
+491 ILGYTN
-499 KGATSVAITSC
+499 TSYIKDGGSAAITNC
-510 KNSGNVKQTGTPT
+510 TNSGNVKQTCTPD

-528 KGTEGN
+528 KEN
-534 YGYYMVAGLAIYQRG
+534 LSYYQVAGLAICGGKDAVKITITGSVNNG
-549 TSSEKVIDIKDSSN
+549 TITLTANGKQDKTVLYSEKK
-563 KGTVTLTVPAGENKN
+563 
-578 KSNTVWYY
+578 

>member
-104 VYLEKGSAKPIFQ
+104 VYLEKGSTKPIFQ

-140 YPGYSYYFASDIKG
+140 YPGYSYYFASDIEG
-154 DITLKGGSCLDT
+154 NITLKEGSCLDT
-166 GEFALDG
+166 GEFALNG
-173 NVYVQTE
+173 NVSVTTDK
-180 NDVEIH
+180 DVEIH
-186 GTIKDTITVDSPSG
+186 GTINGTITVNSTSG
-200 KITNYSVVGKKV
+200 KITNYSVVNSV
-212 VIKNTAATSYHE
+212 VIENTASTSYHE
-224 RGHVAAMEIQNSL
+224 RGHVAAMEIKNSL

-245 DAYVETL
+245 DAYVEKL
-252 TNNNDKTKGTV
+252 TNNKTSGTV
-263 ESKGYVKAVDD
+263 ESTGYVKAVDE
-274 NSSDKTSV
+274 NSSDKESV
-282 TATQSGYVLEI
+282 KVTETGYVLEI

-337 RDKVIAEKEKA
+337 RDKIDANA
-348 KVFQGTFDGQGH
+348 KVFQGTFDGQNH
-360 TITGLTNTGFK
+360 KITGLTNTGFK
-371 ISSVFKGSNSTTP
+371 ISSVYSGKNDTTP
-384 AGYSEYVFGLFGSVY
+384 HEYKEYVFGLFGSVY
-399 NATIKDIV
+399 NATIKNIV
-407 MAKVNIDLAC
+407 MANVNIDLAC

-432 GFAAGDSN
+432 GFAAGDETT
-440 GVTINNCKVLS
+440 GVTIENCKVLS
-451 GSVVGYDAVAGIVGR
+451 GSIVGYDAVAGIIGR
-466 SYSANTTISNCE
+466 TYSAKTTISYCE

-491 ILGFASLQ
+491 ILGFTSGG
-499 KGATSVAITSC
+499 KGTRVTAITNC
-510 KNSGNVKQTGTPT
+510 KNSGNVKQTGTPD

-528 KGTEGN
+528 KGGIN
-534 YGYYMVAGLAIYQRG
+534 YYIVAGLAIYQKG
-549 TSSEKVIDIKDSSN
+549 NSPEIDITGSSN
-563 KGTVTLTVPAGENKN
+563 TGTVTLTVPAGEGKN
-578 KSNTVWYY
+578 KSDTVWYY

>member
-66 TDMYDVLIALEQGGF
+66 PDMYDVLIALEQGGF

-104 VYLEKGSAKPIFQ
+104 VYLDKNSDKPIFQ
-117 AKEIGANKGDLYITT
+117 AKEIGNNKGDLYITT

-140 YPGYSYYFASDIKG
+140 YPGYSYYFASDIDG
-154 DITLKGGSCLDT
+154 NITLDEGSCLDT
-166 GEFALDG
+166 GEFALNG
-173 NVYVQTE
+173 NVSVKT
-180 NDVEIH
+180 NKDVEIH
-186 GTIKDTITVDSPSG
+186 GTINGTITVDSANG
-200 KITNYSVVGKKV
+200 KITNYSVVKNV
-212 VIKNTAATSYHE
+212 VIVNTASTSYHE
-224 RGHVAAMEIQNSL
+224 RGHVAAMEIKNSL

-245 DAYVETL
+245 DAYVEKL
-252 TNNNDKTKGTV
+252 TNNKTSGTV
-263 ESKGYVKAVDD
+263 ENNGFVKEVAGTD
-274 NSSDKTSV
+274 TSV
-282 TATQSGYVLEI
+282 PATGSEYVLEI

-311 YSGMTVKLTA
+311 YSGMTVNLTA

-330 TPIGAAY
+330 TPIGAAH
-337 RDKVIAEKEKA
+337 RDKIEAQTN
-348 KVFQGTFDGQGH
+348 VFQGTFDGQGH
-360 TITGLTNTGFK
+360 KITGLTNTGFK

-384 AGYSEYVFGLFGSVY
+384 EGYSEYVFGLFGSVY
-399 NATIKDIV
+399 NATIKNIV
-407 MAKVNIDLAC
+407 MANVNIDLGC

-432 GFAAGDSN
+432 GYAAGTN
-440 GVTINNCKVLS
+440 VTIDSCKVLS
-451 GSVVGYDAVAGIVGR
+451 GSIVGYDAVAGIIGR
-466 SYSANTTISNCE
+466 TYSANTTISNCE
-478 NAATVTAIRRASG
+478 NAATVTAIRRACG
-491 ILGFASLQ
+491 ILGFASAS
-499 KGATSVAITSC
+499 KAKTVAITNC

-528 KGTEGN
+528 KGQEGN
-534 YGYYMVAGLAIYQRG
+534 YGYYKVAGLAIYQAK
-549 TSSEKVIDIKDSSN
+549 SEKIDTTGSSN
-563 KGTVTLTVPAGENKN
+563 TGTVTLTVPEGEGKN
-578 KSNTVWYY
+578 KSDTVLYY

>member
-104 VYLEKGSAKPIFQ
+104 VYLEKGSTKPIFQ
-117 AKEIGANKGDLYITT
+117 AKEIGNNKGDLYITT

-140 YPGYSYYFASDIKG
+140 YPGYSYYFASDISG
-154 DITLKGGSCLDT
+154 NITLDEGSCLDT
-166 GEFALDG
+166 GEFALNG
-173 NVYVQTE
+173 NVSVKTDK
-180 NDVEIH
+180 DVEIH
-186 GTIKDTITVDSPSG
+186 GTINGTITVDSTSG
-200 KITNYSVVGKKV
+200 KITNYSVVENV

-224 RGHVAAMEIQNSL
+224 RGHVAAMEIKDSL
-237 TGKVVLEN
+237 KGKVVLEN
-245 DAYVETL
+245 DAYVEKL
-252 TNNNDKTKGTV
+252 TNNKTNGTV
-263 ESKGYVKAVDD
+263 ESTGYVKAVEGKD
-274 NSSDKTSV
+274 TSV

-311 YSGMTVKLTA
+311 YNGMTVKLTA

-337 RDKVIAEKEKA
+337 RDKIDANA

-360 TITGLTNTGFK
+360 KITGLTNTGFK

-399 NATIKDIV
+399 NATIKNIV
-407 MAKVNIDLAC
+407 MANVNIDLAC

-432 GFAAGDSN
+432 GFAAGDETT
-440 GVTINNCKVLS
+440 GATIENCKVLS
-451 GSVVGYDAVAGIVGR
+451 GSIVGYDAVAGIIGR
-466 SYSANTTISNCE
+466 TYSAKTTINKCE
-478 NAATVTAIRRASG
+478 NAATVTAIRRAGG
-491 ILGFASLQ
+491 ILGFTRGG
-499 KGATSVAITSC
+499 KGTRVTAITNC

-528 KGTEGN
+528 EGGIN
-534 YGYYMVAGLAIYQRG
+534 YYMVAGLAICQKG
-549 TSSEKVIDIKDSSN
+549 NSPEIDITGSTN
-563 KGTVTLTVPAGENKN
+563 TGTITLTVSAGGKN
-578 KSNTVWYY
+578 KSDTVWYY